1 MDVCLSHNQMAKAPL
16 MLRLCAALLL
26 YLTLASAAQAEN
38 TVGPSN
44 AILCNKVAIQEVG
57 FTTATILVPA
67 IAGQTIF
74 ICGWNVTNTGANASV
89 AFTSGTFGA
98 ANCDTGT
105 KKLSPSFTVSSNSPN
120 QDHIQIAGNS
130 SNLSQAV
137 CITSSAVTVSVML
150 WYSQF

>member
-1 MDVCLSHNQMAKAPL
+1 
-16 MLRLCAALLL
+16 MLRFCAALLL
-26 YLTLASAAQAEN
+26 LLTLASAVQAEN
-38 TVGPSN
+38 VVGPSN
-44 AILCNKVAIQEVG
+44 AILCNKIAIQEVG

-67 IAGQTIF
+67 VAGQTIF
-74 ICGWNVTNTGANASV
+74 ICGWNVTNTGVNATV
-89 AFTSGTFGA
+89 LFTSGTFGA

-120 QDHIQIAGNS
+120 QDHTLNAGSS

-137 CITSSAVTVSVML
+137 CVTSSAVTVSVLL

>member
-1 MDVCLSHNQMAKAPL
+1 MGYCRWIDYMK
-16 MLRLCAALLL
+16 RLCAALLL
-26 YLTLASAAQAEN
+26 SLTLSSAAQAEN

-44 AILCNKVAIQEVG
+44 AILCNKIAILETG
-57 FTTATILVPA
+57 FTTAAILIPA
-67 IAGQTIF
+67 IVGQTVF
-74 ICGWNVTNTGANASV
+74 ICGWNVTNTGTNAVV

-130 SNLSQAV
+130 SNQSQAV
-137 CITSSAVTVSVML
+137 CATSTLATVSIML